1 MASALPFWPSPG
13 HPALRRQQWRRI
25 VNPESAV
32 AALRATLD
40 QRQLDM
46 DEIVRRIQ
54 SFAIETPSWGYGN
67 SGTRFKVFPWPGAA
81 RNLREK
87 LADAAMVHR
96 VTGACPTVA
105 LHIPWDK
112 TDDWAATRQEAESLG
127 VRIGAINPN
136 LFQDDEYKLG
146 SLAHPDAAIRR
157 RAVAHVREC
166 IDIAQTT
173 GSDIISLWLADGTNY
188 PGQDDLRGRRRRLLE
203 SLQTIYADLPPGMRL
218 LIEYKFFEPAF
229 YSTDLPDWG
238 TSMLMATKLGPQ
250 AQVLVDTGHHPQGTN
265 IPQIVA
271 QLLDEERLGGFHFN
285 DRKYADDDLIVGSLN
300 PFELF
305 CIFNEIEGA
314 TADGNANAGR
324 IAYMI
329 DQSHNIEPK
338 IEAMVQ
344 SVINIQLAYA
354 KSLLVDRAALRRA
367 QEAGDTLAGF
377 RELQTA
383 YETDVR
389 PLLAEARTRQG
400 LAPDPIAALR
410 GSGYVEQVARERP
423 VAAVSSGYPG
433 A

>member
-1 MASALPFWPSPG
+1 M
-13 HPALRRQQWRRI
+13 LRCGAKQWRCI

-32 AALRATLD
+32 AALRATLER
-40 QRQLDM
+40 RQMDM
-46 DEIVRRIQ
+46 DDIVRRIQ

-81 RNLREK
+81 RNLHEK

-105 LHIPWDK
+105 LHIPWDA
-112 TDDWAATRQEAESLG
+112 TDDWQAARQEAESLG

-136 LFQDDEYKLG
+136 LFQDNEYKLG
-146 SLAHPDAAIRR
+146 SLSHPDSAIRQ
-157 RAVAHVREC
+157 RAIEHVREC
-166 IDIAQTT
+166 IDIASAT
-173 GSDIISLWLADGTNY
+173 GSTIISLWLADGTNY
-188 PGQDDLRGRRRRLLE
+188 PGQDSLRGRRHRLLE
-203 SLQTIYADLPPGMRL
+203 SLQAVYGDLTPDMRL

-238 TSMLMATKLGPQ
+238 TSLLMAQKLGPQ
-250 AQVLVDTGHHPQGTN
+250 AEVLVDTGHHPQGTN

-271 QLLDEERLGGFHFN
+271 QLLDEDRLGGFHFN
-285 DRKYADDDLIVGSLN
+285 DRKYADDDLIVGTVN

-305 CIFNEIEGA
+305 NIFHEIASAEA
-314 TADGNANAGR
+314 AGNRNAGR

-338 IEAMVQ
+338 VEAMVQ
-344 SVINIQLAYA
+344 SVVNIQIAYA
-354 KSLLVDRAALRRA
+354 KSLLVDQAALAHA
-367 QEAGDTLAGF
+367 QAAGDALAGY
-377 RELQTA
+377 RALQDA

-389 PLLAEARTRQG
+389 PLLAEARRRQG
-400 LAPDPIAALR
+400 LHPDPIAALR
-410 GSGYVEQVARERP
+410 ESGYAERVASER
-423 VAAVSSGYPG
+423 AMTTVSSGYPG